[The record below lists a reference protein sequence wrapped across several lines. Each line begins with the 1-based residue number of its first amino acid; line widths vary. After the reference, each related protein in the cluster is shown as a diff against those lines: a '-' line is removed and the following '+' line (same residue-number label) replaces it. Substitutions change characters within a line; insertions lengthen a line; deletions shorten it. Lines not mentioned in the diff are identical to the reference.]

1 MAISSFYGLQTSLRG
16 LLAQQRLMDTA
27 GHNIANASTKG
38 YSRQEVSLVA
48 SDALQIPAGGIVG
61 GSGAHI
67 GSGVDIQ
74 SYRRV
79 RDQFVDLQYRAQNTN
94 LQEWAARTKT
104 LDRAELALNEPGEN
118 GLNEQL
124 ARFWE
129 SWSQLAGDA
138 KNPSLKQN
146 VAENAG
152 SLAGT
157 FKTLH
162 DQIALTRDQ
171 AAAEYADLAR
181 PAGAGDP
188 GGEIAQ
194 IAREIAQLNDSISRF
209 VTVGDIPNDLLD
221 RRDLLLDDLSEYGQ
235 ISVTS
240 QANGMLDVS
249 FVDKATA
256 GASYSIVTGAASTW
270 AGPPAGN
277 AWAPGGRLGGLLQAS
292 RPGGTLDQYISDLNA
307 VATNL
312 ANAVNAV
319 YPTGDFFS
327 VGAPP
332 AAASQTLA
340 LNPALAADP
349 TLITGGTGA
358 DGSSDVARAIAAIQN
373 NPNSGVDG
381 AYQAFVAK
389 VGSHV
394 RESIRQEANAQAL
407 TDAVENR
414 RQSVAGVSMDEEM
427 SNLVRFQ
434 RAYQASARAMSTMDE
449 MLDVLINRTGR
460 VGL

>member
-1 MAISSFYGLQTSLRG
+1 VSISSFYGLQTSLRG

-124 ARFWE
+124 ARFWD

-138 KNPSLKQN
+138 KNASLKQN
-146 VAENAG
+146 VAETAG
-152 SLAGT
+152 SLAGA
-157 FKTLH
+157 FQTLH
-162 DQIALTRDQ
+162 DQIELTRDQ

-194 IAREIAQLNDSISRF
+194 IAREVAELNDSIRRF
-209 VTVGDIPNDLLD
+209 VTAGDIPNDLLD
-221 RRDLLLDDLSEYGQ
+221 RRDLLLDDLSEFGQ
-235 ISVTS
+235 ISVVA
-240 QANGMLDVS
+240 QPDGMLDVS
-249 FVDKATA
+249 FVDKVSSGST
-256 GASYSIVTGAASTW
+256 YSIVTGAASTW
-270 AGPPAGN
+270 AGPPAGD
-277 AWAPGGRLGGLLQAS
+277 AWSPGGRLGGLLEAS
-292 RPGGTLDQYISDLNA
+292 RPGGTLDQYIGDLNTI
-307 VATNL
+307 ATNL

-319 YPTGDFFS
+319 YPTGDFFQI
-327 VGAPP
+327 GTP
-332 AAASQTLA
+332 ASQTLDV
-340 LNPALAADP
+340 NPLLAGNP
-349 TLITGGTGA
+349 SLIVGGTGN

-373 NPNSGVDG
+373 NPSSGVDG
-381 AYQAFVAK
+381 AYQAFVSKIGA
-389 VGSHV
+389 HV
-394 RESIRQEANAQAL
+394 RESIRQEANSQAL

-434 RAYQASARAMSTMDE
+434 RSYQASSRAMSTMDE

>member
-1 MAISSFYGLQTSLRG
+1 MSISSFYGLQTSLRG

-124 ARFWE
+124 ARFWD

-138 KNPSLKQN
+138 KNASLKQN
-146 VAENAG
+146 VAETAN
-152 SLAGT
+152 SLAGA
-157 FKTLH
+157 FETLH
-162 DQIALTRDQ
+162 DQIELTRDQ

-194 IAREIAQLNDSISRF
+194 IAREVAELNDSIRRF
-209 VTVGDIPNDLLD
+209 VTSGDIPNDLLD
-221 RRDLLLDDLSEYGQ
+221 RRDLLLDDLSEFGQ
-235 ISVTS
+235 ISVTE
-240 QANGMLDVS
+240 QPDGMLDVS
-249 FVDKATA
+249 FVDKAAPGST
-256 GASYSIVTGAASTW
+256 YSIVTGAASTW
-270 AGPPAGN
+270 AGPPAGD
-277 AWAPGGRLGGLLQAS
+277 AWSPGGRLGGLLEAS
-292 RPGGTLDQYISDLNA
+292 RPGGTLDQYIGDLNT

-312 ANAVNAV
+312 ANAVNAA
-319 YPTGDFFS
+319 YPTGDFFQI
-327 VGAPP
+327 GTP
-332 AAASQTLA
+332 ASATLA
-340 LNPALAADP
+340 VNPALAGNP
-349 TLITGGTGA
+349 SLITGGTGA
-358 DGSSDVARAIAAIQN
+358 DGSSDVARAIAAIQS
-373 NPNSGVDG
+373 NPNSGIDG
-381 AYQAFVAK
+381 AYQAFVSKIGA
-389 VGSHV
+389 HV
-394 RESIRQEANAQAL
+394 RESIRQEANSQAL

-434 RAYQASARAMSTMDE
+434 RAYQASSRAMSTMDE